1 MAGIDR
7 IVTITV
13 GVINQ
18 DEALRW
24 YTELLGFEK
33 RADMQGPG
41 MRWLTVSPRKQP
53 ELEVVLA
60 TWFPEFVGKNLPV
73 VLLTEDCQKTYEE
86 LSGKGVVFSQA
97 PQNKPFGLEAV
108 FKDLYGNTYALQ
120 QRGKE
125 R

>member
-13 GVINQ
+13 SVRDQ

-33 RADMQGPG
+33 RSDIQGQG

-53 ELEVVLA
+53 ELEMVLA
-60 TWFPEFVGKNLPV
+60 TWFPEHVGKNLPV
-73 VLLTEDCQKTYEE
+73 VLQTEDCQKTYEE
-86 LSGKGVVFSQA
+86 LKDKGVAFSQA

-120 QRGKE
+120 QRGKS